1 MKNLSVKDIIGVVVL
16 IAVSVFVIYTM
27 VQLVQNFGYNQDLGI
42 YYTKAYSFTVG
53 DLLQGNDVTYTYT
66 NLNVLEI
73 LDKIY

>member
-27 VQLVQNFGYNQDLGI
+27 VQFVQNFGYSQDLGI
-42 YYTKAYSFTVG
+42 YYTKAYRFTVG

>member
-27 VQLVQNFGYNQDLGI
+27 VQFVQNFGYSQDLGI
-42 YYTKAYSFTVG
+42 YYTQAYRFTVG